1 MSNQRHEDEIRWRN
15 DAINCLIQAING
27 QELNVDEQFLPDMVQ
42 EAIQTVRSQRHTVLI
57 LSARQIL
64 EAAEFAGLDV
74 CVDPVNDELDEEYCI
89 RPGTIAGCPQE
100 GLEPYEGLLIE
111 SLLYPEEG
119 AVPLSGEQPF
129 KEYEPVIDEGF
140 LRQAA
145 QCNGWPGELASRLL
159 VAAEIGQWI
168 VGEDTGLSSKTIA
181 AIWLG
186 AKSGWFS
193 FPRDPSDFGR
203 CWRLV
208 EKVPAIREA
217 FPRICAVYPP
227 IAPYLE
233 HWDELSQLYMA
244 ATESGT
250 GKAPE
255 LYQRMIALQEQ
266 RDEN

>member
-1 MSNQRHEDEIRWRN
+1 MIAQRNDDELRWRN
-15 DAINCLIQAING
+15 DAINCLIRAING
-27 QELNVDEQFLPDMVQ
+27 QELNANEEFLPDMVR

-64 EAAEFAGLDV
+64 EAAEFAGLEVSADLQS
-74 CVDPVNDELDEEYCI
+74 DELDDEYCI
-89 RPGTIAGCPQE
+89 RTGTIAASPGE
-100 GLEPYEGLLIE
+100 GLEQYEGLLIE
-111 SLLYPEEG
+111 ALHYPEDG

-140 LRQAA
+140 LRTAA
-145 QCNGWPGELASRLL
+145 KYNGLAGTLASRLL
-159 VAAEIGQWI
+159 SVAEIGQWL
-168 VGEDTGLSSKTIA
+168 VRGDTGLSSETMA

-186 AKSGWFS
+186 AKSGRFS

-208 EKVPAIREA
+208 EKVPAIRKA

-233 HWDELSQLYMA
+233 NWDELSRLYVA
-244 ATESGT
+244 ATEHGT

-255 LYQRMIALQEQ
+255 LYQRMIAL
-266 RDEN
+266 RGNK

>member
-1 MSNQRHEDEIRWRN
+1 MSNQRYEDEIRWRN
-15 DAINCLIQAING
+15 DAINCLIRAING
-27 QELNVDEQFLPDMVQ
+27 LELNVDEQFLPDMVQ
-42 EAIQTVRSQRHTVLI
+42 EAIETVRSQRHTVLI

-145 QCNGWPGELASRLL
+145 KCNCWAGELARRLL
-159 VAAEIGQWI
+159 DENMRKPELVM
-168 VGEDTGLSSKTIA
+168 LLK
-181 AIWLG
+181 
-186 AKSGWFS
+186 
-193 FPRDPSDFGR
+193 
-203 CWRLV
+203 RLV
-208 EKVPAIREA
+208 SSLRSARPECKLPDTAMHYLSKHGLISVNDCLRTSLPQRIRE
-217 FPRICAVYPP
+217 P
-227 IAPYLE
+227 
-233 HWDELSQLYMA
+233 
-244 ATESGT
+244 G
-250 GKAPE
+250 
-255 LYQRMIALQEQ
+255 LYQ
-266 RDEN
+266 ENKPL

>member
-1 MSNQRHEDEIRWRN
+1 MSNQRYEDEIRWRN
-15 DAINCLIQAING
+15 DAINCLIRAING
-27 QELNVDEQFLPDMVQ
+27 LELNVDEQFLPDMVK
-42 EAIQTVRSQRHTVLI
+42 EAIETVRSQRHTVLI

-145 QCNGWPGELASRLL
+145 KCNGWAGELARRLL
-159 VAAEIGQWI
+159 DENMRKPELVMLLKRLCSSLRSARPECKLP
-168 VGEDTGLSSKTIA
+168 DTAMHYLSKHGLISVNDCLRTS
-181 AIWLG
+181 L
-186 AKSGWFS
+186 
-193 FPRDPSDFGR
+193 PQR
-203 CWRLV
+203 
-208 EKVPAIREA
+208 IRE
-217 FPRICAVYPP
+217 P
-227 IAPYLE
+227 
-233 HWDELSQLYMA
+233 
-244 ATESGT
+244 G
-250 GKAPE
+250 
-255 LYQRMIALQEQ
+255 LYQ
-266 RDEN
+266 ENKPL

>member
-1 MSNQRHEDEIRWRN
+1 MSNQRYEDEIRWRN
-15 DAINCLIQAING
+15 DAINCLIRAING
-27 QELNVDEQFLPDMVQ
+27 LELNVDEQFLPDMVQ
-42 EAIQTVRSQRHTVLI
+42 EAIETVRSQRHTVLI

-145 QCNGWPGELASRLL
+145 KCNGWAGELARRLL
-159 VAAEIGQWI
+159 DENMRKPELVMLLKRLCSSLRSARPECKLP
-168 VGEDTGLSSKTIA
+168 DTAMHYLSKHGLISVNDCLRTS
-181 AIWLG
+181 L
-186 AKSGWFS
+186 
-193 FPRDPSDFGR
+193 PQR
-203 CWRLV
+203 
-208 EKVPAIREA
+208 IRE
-217 FPRICAVYPP
+217 P
-227 IAPYLE
+227 
-233 HWDELSQLYMA
+233 
-244 ATESGT
+244 G
-250 GKAPE
+250 
-255 LYQRMIALQEQ
+255 LYQ
-266 RDEN
+266 ENKPL

>member
-1 MSNQRHEDEIRWRN
+1 MSNQRYEDEIRWRN
-15 DAINCLIQAING
+15 DAINCLIRAING
-27 QELNVDEQFLPDMVQ
+27 LELNVDEQFLPDMVQ
-42 EAIQTVRSQRHTVLI
+42 EAIETVRSQRHTVLI

-145 QCNGWPGELASRLL
+145 KCNGWAGELARRLL
-159 VAAEIGQWI
+159 DENMRKSELVMLIKRLGSSLRSARPECKLP
-168 VGEDTGLSSKTIA
+168 DTAMLYLSKHGLISVNDCLRTS
-181 AIWLG
+181 L
-186 AKSGWFS
+186 
-193 FPRDPSDFGR
+193 PQR
-203 CWRLV
+203 
-208 EKVPAIREA
+208 IRE
-217 FPRICAVYPP
+217 P
-227 IAPYLE
+227 
-233 HWDELSQLYMA
+233 S
-244 ATESGT
+244 
-250 GKAPE
+250 
-255 LYQRMIALQEQ
+255 LYQ
-266 RDEN
+266 ENKPL

>member
-1 MSNQRHEDEIRWRN
+1 MSNQRYEDEIRWRN
-15 DAINCLIQAING
+15 DAINCLIRAING
-27 QELNVDEQFLPDMVQ
+27 LELNVDEQFLPDMVQ
-42 EAIQTVRSQRHTVLI
+42 EAIETVRSQRHTVLI

-145 QCNGWPGELASRLL
+145 KCNGWAGELARRLL
-159 VAAEIGQWI
+159 DENMRKPELVM
-168 VGEDTGLSSKTIA
+168 LLK
-181 AIWLG
+181 
-186 AKSGWFS
+186 
-193 FPRDPSDFGR
+193 
-203 CWRLV
+203 RLV
-208 EKVPAIREA
+208 SSLRSARPECKLPDTAMHYLSKHGLISVNDCLRTSLPQRIRE
-217 FPRICAVYPP
+217 P
-227 IAPYLE
+227 
-233 HWDELSQLYMA
+233 
-244 ATESGT
+244 G
-250 GKAPE
+250 
-255 LYQRMIALQEQ
+255 LYQ
-266 RDEN
+266 ENKPL

>member
-1 MSNQRHEDEIRWRN
+1 MSEEIQRYNDEIKWRN
-15 DAINCLIQAING
+15 DAINYLIRAING
-27 QELNVDEQFLPDMVQ
+27 FELNTEEEFLPEMIQD
-42 EAIQTVRSQRHTVLI
+42 AIQTVRSQRHTVLI

-89 RPGTIAGCPQE
+89 RTGMIAGSPLE
-100 GLEPYEGLLIE
+100 GLEPYEGPLIE

-119 AVPLSGEQPF
+119 AVPLSGDQPF

-145 QCNGWPGELASRLL
+145 QCNGWPGELASHLL

-168 VGEDTGLSSKTIA
+168 VGEDTGLSSLTMA
-181 AIWLG
+181 SVWLG
-186 AKSGWFS
+186 AKSGQFS

-208 EKVPAIREA
+208 EQIPAIRDA
-217 FPRICAVYPP
+217 FPRIGAVYPP

-233 HWDELSQLYMA
+233 HWEELSQLYMEA
-244 ATESGT
+244 IESGT

-255 LYQRMIALQEQ
+255 LYQRMITL
-266 RDEN
+266 RGDK

>member
-1 MSNQRHEDEIRWRN
+1 MSNQRYEDEIRWRN
-15 DAINCLIQAING
+15 DAINCLIRAING
-27 QELNVDEQFLPDMVQ
+27 LELNIDEQFLPDMVQ

-145 QCNGWPGELASRLL
+145 KCNGWAGELARRLL
-159 VAAEIGQWI
+159 AENMRKRELVMLIKRLGSSLRSARPESKLPGIVMSYLRDNALVHTSDCLRNGNQQKDKEPDAGEPAPAAWLLGPNVITCSRIIG
-168 VGEDTGLSSKTIA
+168 EKHDGLPLYIA
-181 AIWLG
+181 VP
-186 AKSGWFS
+186 KSLHN
-193 FPRDPSDFGR
+193 P
-203 CWRLV
+203 L
-208 EKVPAIREA
+208 
-217 FPRICAVYPP
+217 
-227 IAPYLE
+227 
-233 HWDELSQLYMA
+233 LYK
-244 ATESGT
+244 ES
-250 GKAPE
+250 E
-255 LYQRMIALQEQ
+255 
-266 RDEN
+266 

>member
-1 MSNQRHEDEIRWRN
+1 MSNQRYEDEIRWRN
-15 DAINCLIQAING
+15 DAINCFIRAING
-27 QELNVDEQFLPDMVQ
+27 LELNVDEQFLPDMVQ
-42 EAIQTVRSQRHTVLI
+42 EAIETVRSQRHTVLI

-145 QCNGWPGELASRLL
+145 KCNGWAGELARRLL
-159 VAAEIGQWI
+159 DENMRKPELVMLLKRLCSSLRSARPECKLP
-168 VGEDTGLSSKTIA
+168 DTAMHYLSKHGLISVNDCLRTS
-181 AIWLG
+181 L
-186 AKSGWFS
+186 
-193 FPRDPSDFGR
+193 PQR
-203 CWRLV
+203 
-208 EKVPAIREA
+208 IRE
-217 FPRICAVYPP
+217 P
-227 IAPYLE
+227 
-233 HWDELSQLYMA
+233 
-244 ATESGT
+244 G
-250 GKAPE
+250 
-255 LYQRMIALQEQ
+255 LYQ
-266 RDEN
+266 ENKPL